1 MVTIFLLAFVT
12 AAYAGY
18 NLFIKLATGHVPA
31 GTTSTVLA
39 TMTMQAM
46 TLIASLV
53 FFGALKLQGGH
64 VFTLP
69 PRAFLW
75 ATVAGIS
82 IGTAEIAYYYLFS
95 GIGQTRSIEANVA
108 VPFIVGGTIA
118 VVALASIFLLKEPF
132 GWPQVLGTLLII
144 GGIALTF
151 LRGY

>member
-1 MVTIFLLAFVT
+1 MEW
-12 AAYAGY
+12 
-18 NLFIKLATGHVPA
+18 
-31 GTTSTVLA
+31 
-39 TMTMQAM
+39 
-46 TLIASLV
+46 
-53 FFGALKLQGGH
+53 
-64 VFTLP
+64 

-118 VVALASIFLLKEPF
+118 VVALASIFLLKESF
-132 GWPQVLGTLLII
+132 GWPQALGTLLII

-151 LRGY
+151 LRGH